1 MPVPDYQKFLL
12 PILKC
17 IADGKEHK
25 IRDIY
30 EETANDFGLTKN
42 ERAERIPSGTQQLY
56 KNRIAWAKTYLKKA
70 GLITSPRR
78 GIILITERGR
88 GVLQENPECVDTAY
102 LKKFKEFQDFQ
113 GLNKSK
119 MDTPGEETA
128 VISDQTPQEIIGLSY
143 QNIRNQVADELLE
156 QIGNCSPAFFERLVL
171 DLLVAMGYG
180 GSIQDAAKAVGRSG
194 DDGIDGIIKEDK
206 LGLDFVLIQAKRWQN
221 TVGRPDIQAFVGS
234 LAGRR
239 AKKGVFITTSQFSR
253 EAEDYVKRIEQ
264 RVVLIDGEQLSSLMI
279 DHDIGVSEVERYV
292 IKKIDM
298 DYFEG
303 N

>member
-1 MPVPDYQKFLL
+1 MPVPDYQKCFH
-12 PILKC
+12 PILRC

-30 EETANDFGLTKN
+30 EQTADIFGLTED

-56 KNRIAWAKTYLKKA
+56 KNRIGWAKTYLKKA

-78 GIILITERGR
+78 GIIQLTNRGR
-88 GVLQENPECVDTAY
+88 EVLQENPEIIDTAY
-102 LKKFKEFQDFQ
+102 LKKFEEFQTFF
-113 GLNKSK
+113 GVNTNHS
-119 MDTPGEETA
+119 DTIEKETA
-128 VISDQTPQEIIGLSY
+128 IISVQTPQEILGLSY

-180 GSIQDAAKAVGRSG
+180 GSIQDAAEAVGRSG

-239 AKKGVFITTSQFSR
+239 AKKGVFITTSKFSR
-253 EAEDYVKRIEQ
+253 EAEEYVKRIEQ
-264 RVVLIDGEQLSSLMI
+264 RVVLINGEQLSNLMI
-279 DHDIGVSEVERYV
+279 DHDIGVSEEERYI
-292 IKKIDM
+292 IKRVDM